1 LGWRRRGNSD
11 EFLQDIE
18 VIGGGAVGTRWGS
31 EAVGHRLIRGWLTD
45 SGQDRRGGDRVKEA
59 DGRGG
64 DRVEEADGG

>member
-1 LGWRRRGNSD
+1 
-11 EFLQDIE
+11 
-18 VIGGGAVGTRWGS
+18 VVGTRWGS
-31 EAVGHRLIRGWLTD
+31 EAVGHLLVRGWLTD